1 MAAPKEAL
9 ICCYRS
15 EREARDGSGSK
26 TFLRPG
32 GSTEGKGHP
41 GLLLQDLVKNIDDDF
56 IVFSI
61 T

>member
-1 MAAPKEAL
+1 M
-9 ICCYRS
+9 
-15 EREARDGSGSK
+15 EARDGSGSK